1 MGERSQTHPEVMFN
15 LVRIKGIVTGDRCIL
30 HGYEKDWFVAESVD
44 YDVSYAHPMK
54 PRTSSEALESL
65 RGSESGAVATSELPR
80 PQTVSDQDDYNEMI
94 HRELKSLGERI
105 EELRER
111 LDAQEHEFRSTL
123 SDLNH
128 SIGQRLEEICSS
140 MPGLPSV
147 TGSEVASDQLV
158 TDGAAESGGNG
169 QAVTATFGKLVIS
182 KVIDGVTPQALF
194 TCCKGQRFASVEVQ
208 IAETSPNGTG
218 AYPIFM
224 MRFGEVFLEDW
235 GIDLDSADLSETLTF
250 SYRQVAC
257 EFLRTKDGKTYEKI
271 ASEGW
276 ELAEEDG
283 QVKGR
288 EWDYQFKLRG
298 VS

>member
-1 MGERSQTHPEVMFN
+1 MFN

-30 HGYEKDWFVAESVD
+30 HGYEKDWFIADSVD
-44 YDVSYAHPMK
+44 YGVSYAHPMK
-54 PRTSSEALESL
+54 PRASAEAVGASG
-65 RGSESGAVATSELPR
+65 GSDPGSVVTAELPR
-80 PQTVSDQDDYNEMI
+80 PQTVSDQDEYNEMI
-94 HRELKSLGERI
+94 HRELKSLGDKI

-111 LDAQEHEFRSTL
+111 LDAQEHEFRTTL
-123 SDLNH
+123 SDFSY
-128 SIGQRLEEICSS
+128 SIGQRLEEIYSS
-140 MPGLPSV
+140 MPGMPSV
-147 TGSEVASDQLV
+147 TGSEVSSDHLV
-158 TDGAAESGGNG
+158 TEGAADSGGDS
-169 QAVTATFGKLVIS
+169 QAVTATFGRLVIS

-208 IAETSPNGTG
+208 IAETSPSGTG
-218 AYPIFM
+218 VYPIFM
-224 MRFGEVFLEDW
+224 IRFGEVFLESW
-235 GIDLDSADLSETLTF
+235 AIGLDSADLTETLTF

-257 EFLRTKDGKTYEKI
+257 EFLRTKDGKTYEKL

>member
-1 MGERSQTHPEVMFN
+1 MLN

-30 HGYEKDWFVAESVD
+30 QGYEKDWFVADAVD
-44 YDVSYAHPMK
+44 YGVSYAHPMND
-54 PRTSSEALESL
+54 SASAEALGMSHGSDPGSL
-65 RGSESGAVATSELPR
+65 ATSEVPR
-80 PQTVSDQDDYNEMI
+80 PQTVSDQADYNELI
-94 HRELKSLGERI
+94 HRELKSLGERS

-111 LDAQEHEFRSTL
+111 LEAQEHEFRSTL
-123 SDLNH
+123 SDLNY
-128 SIGQRLEEICSS
+128 SMGQRLEEICRS

-147 TGSEVASDQLV
+147 TGSEVASDQLATEGV
-158 TDGAAESGGNG
+158 ANSGDNNP
-169 QAVTATFGKLVIS
+169 AVTATFGRLVIS

-208 IAETSPNGTG
+208 IAEASPSGTG
-218 AYPIFM
+218 VYPVFM
-224 MRFGEVFLEDW
+224 MRFGEVFLESW

-271 ASEGW
+271 ASAGW

>member
-1 MGERSQTHPEVMFN
+1 MFN
-15 LVRIKGIVTGDRCIL
+15 LVRIKGVVTGDRCIL
-30 HGYEKDWFVAESVD
+30 HGYEKDWFVADSVD
-44 YDVSYAHPMK
+44 YGVSYAHPMK
-54 PRTSSEALESL
+54 PSVSSEAS
-65 RGSESGAVATSELPR
+65 GSSGGGADAGSVTTSELPR

-94 HRELKSLGERI
+94 HRELKSLGYKI

-111 LDAQEHEFRSTL
+111 LDAHEHEFRTTL
-123 SDLNH
+123 SDFSY
-128 SIGQRLEEICSS
+128 SIGQRLEEIYSS

-147 TGSEVASDQLV
+147 TGSEVASDHLV
-158 TDGAAESGGNG
+158 TEGAADSGGNS

-208 IAETSPNGTG
+208 IAETSPSGTG
-218 AYPIFM
+218 VYPIFM
-224 MRFGEVFLEDW
+224 MRFGEVFLESW
-235 GIDLDSADLSETLTF
+235 NIGLDIADLTETLTF

-257 EFLRTKDGKTYEKI
+257 EFLRTKDGKTYEKL

-276 ELAEEDG
+276 ELVEEDG